1 VSPFWCWVTFLG
13 KGLGICIYTYCCAI
27 AKSCMT
33 LRPHGL
39 QHAKIPCSSL
49 SPGVCSNSHPLSQWC
64 HPTISSS
71 VAPYSSCPQSFPAS
85 GSFPMS
91 LLFPSGGQSIGAS
104 ASAWALPMNMQGWFP
119 LGWTGWI
126 SFLFKRLSRFSPAPQ
141 FESINSSVLSFLYDP
156 TLTPILIYWKNH
168 SFDYSG
174 LCLQSMS
181 LLFNTLSR
189 FLIAFLPR
197 SIF

>member
-1 VSPFWCWVTFLG
+1 MPSHVWLCDLMDCSMPKFPVLHCLLEFAQTHIHWVSG
-13 KGLGICIYTYCCAI
+13 AI
-27 AKSCMT
+27 Q
-33 LRPHGL
+33 P
-39 QHAKIPCSSL
+39 
-49 SPGVCSNSHPLSQWC
+49 SHPLSP
-64 HPTISSS
+64 PTPP
-71 VAPYSSCPQSFPAS
+71 APQSFPAS